1 MTSET
6 RFEQADAEGNVPT
19 VTLRIRVK
27 SNEAIQN
34 VLLTVHV
41 HSPLCAQPNEVRMGH
56 VGGAYIS
63 FIKPLHCNAG
73 LLQEQLLS
81 AQERSP
87 SGSEMT

>member
-6 RFEQADAEGNVPT
+6 RFQHSDADANVPSN
-19 VTLRIRVK
+19 TLRIRVK

-56 VGGAYIS
+56 VGGAYIL
-63 FIKPLHCNAG
+63 FPEYLHRNND
-73 LLQEQLLS
+73 LLQERPLLE
-81 AQERSP
+81 QERSP
-87 SGSEMT
+87 FGSEMT